1 MTAPRETQPWSLS
14 RRLLFSL
21 TVSLGTFWL
30 MAAGLAGWSAVHETN
45 KVFDSALQETAERL
59 LALAI
64 DDIDDLKD
72 HPDRHDLEVDD
83 IPYPPGRDEY
93 VVYQFRDRSGRVLLR
108 SHDAPQIPFEVPLVR
123 GFSESGGRRIY
134 TEVTPN
140 GNLFIQAA
148 EKESHRRR
156 ALLRGL
162 FSLALPL
169 LLMPVLAG
177 LVIWSVV
184 AQSIRP
190 LRGLREQI
198 AQRGGSN
205 LEPLSDQGLP
215 NELVPIVRDVNRLV
229 ERLGAALEA
238 ERSFAANSAHEMRT
252 PVAAALA
259 QVQRLGSELAGLA
272 EHARVAQIEN
282 SLRKLAARVGKLL
295 QLARA
300 DSGVA
305 VTSESSDLL
314 PILQLVI
321 DEFARNPEHSG
332 RILVETVRFERLPG
346 RIDIEAFAIVL
357 RNLLENA
364 LLHGSRADPIRVW
377 IAGDKSIHVANSGP
391 EISADVLERLTQ
403 RFFRGRTQAEGSG
416 LGLAIADRILR
427 QAGGQLTLRS
437 PAHGRSDGFE
447 AIIQLP

>member
-1 MTAPRETQPWSLS
+1 MRMHREPRPWSLS

-21 TVSLGTFWL
+21 TVSLGTLWL

-45 KVFDSALQETAERL
+45 EVFDSALEETAQRL
-59 LALAI
+59 LALAV
-64 DDIDDLKD
+64 DDIDDLAEQ
-72 HPDRHDLEVDD
+72 PNLHDLEVDD
-83 IPYPPGRDEY
+83 IVYPPGRDEY

-108 SHDAPQIPFEVPLVR
+108 SHDAPQAPFPAPLTR
-123 GFSESGGRRIY
+123 GFSESAGRRIY

-162 FSLALPL
+162 LSLGLPL

-198 AQRGGSN
+198 ARRGGSN
-205 LEPLSDQGLP
+205 LEPLSNEGLP
-215 NELVPIVRDVNRLV
+215 NELVPIVRDVNRLI

-259 QVQRLGSELAGLA
+259 QVQRLGSELAGRP
-272 EHARVAQIEN
+272 EHARIAQIEN
-282 SLRKLAARVGKLL
+282 TLRRLAARVGKLL
-295 QLARA
+295 QLSRA

-305 VTSESSDLL
+305 ITSENADLL
-314 PILQLVI
+314 PILQLVV
-321 DEFARNPEHSG
+321 DEFARSQEHGG
-332 RILVETVRFERLPG
+332 RIALETDRLERLPG
-346 RIDIEAFAIVL
+346 RIDIDAFAIVF

-364 LLHGSRADPIRVW
+364 LLHGSHSEPVRIWVAEDR
-377 IAGDKSIHVANSGP
+377 SIHVANSGP
-391 EISADVLERLTQ
+391 AISADVLLRLTQ

-416 LGLAIADRILR
+416 LGLAIADRILS
-427 QAGGQLTLRS
+427 QAGGQLELLS
-437 PAHGRSDGFE
+437 PASGRADGFE
-447 AIIQLP
+447 AVIRLP